1 MMGNDGRVHCSCNH
15 SCTWCTVIVV
25 WVVVVETAGTGRVF
39 VVVGTGPDV
48 RVVGEAV

>member
-25 WVVVVETAGTGRVF
+25 WVVVVEAAGTGRVF